1 MRERTS
7 RLLVLPLWLVG
18 AWCQALPVMQ
28 LTDNATSD
36 RSARIS
42 GTNIVWVNGSDTA
55 QEIMLYD
62 GVSTVRLTNNGMWDN
77 GPVVDGNAVFW
88 MGHDGNDYEIYR
100 YADGSTTRITDNT
113 VLDQAPSAVGGLVAW
128 QRYSPNLDLFYY
140 DGTVERNATN
150 IPSGSTCIQPAL
162 SSTHAAWSERV
173 STADNFDLY
182 TLNLATGV
190 ETRVTNT
197 AWVTE
202 SVVCMQ
208 GSNIVY
214 QAVDGTTTRLYL
226 YNGSSSRLIANS
238 YYTASIF
245 GDRIAYSVNLGSNN
259 YEIYVYDIATWAST
273 RITNNST
280 TDIGPLLTDSMVV
293 WRGFDGSD
301 YELYAYEFST
311 DQILRLTDNAY
322 NDDNPQVSGN
332 RVVWEA
338 SVGGDYELFLTQV
351 PEPATGVLLAAAAL
365 LVAGAHRR
373 RSRGVRHAC

>member
-1 MRERTS
+1 MRERTF

-18 AWCQALPVMQ
+18 AWCQALPTLQ

-42 GTNIVWVNGSDTA
+42 GTNVVWVNGTDTA

-62 GVSTVRLTNNGMWDN
+62 GVSTVRLTNNSTWDN

-100 YADGSTTRITDNT
+100 YEDGTTSQITSNT

-128 QRYSPNLDLFYY
+128 QRYNPTLDLFYY

-150 IPSGSTCIQPAL
+150 TPSGSTCSQPAL

-173 STADNFDLY
+173 STATNFDLY

-197 AWVTE
+197 TWVTE

-214 QAVDGTTTRLYL
+214 QAHDGTTTRLYL

-259 YEIYVYDIATWAST
+259 YEIYVYDIATWTST

-280 TDIGPLLTDSMVV
+280 SDIGPLLTDSMVV

-322 NDDNPQVSGN
+322 NDDNPQVSGS

-351 PEPATGVLLAAAAL
+351 PEPATGVLLGAVAL

-373 RSRGVRHAC
+373 RSRAVRQPC